1 MTAKKPRFLVD
12 VCVGKAVEDWL
23 VANAYD
29 ALTVREID
37 PRMSDADVLKLAVS
51 EQRMVVTLDKDFG
64 ELVYHSGLSHAGV
77 LLLRIEDASGK
88 EKIDVLKRILATHEG
103 KLLNNF
109 CVYQDGKL
117 RIRKTSP

>member
-1 MTAKKPRFLVD
+1 VD